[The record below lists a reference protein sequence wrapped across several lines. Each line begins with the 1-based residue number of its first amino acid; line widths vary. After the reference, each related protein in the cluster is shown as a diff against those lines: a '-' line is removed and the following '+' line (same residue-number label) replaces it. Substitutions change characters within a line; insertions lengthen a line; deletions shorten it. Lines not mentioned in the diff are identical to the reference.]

1 MSERRRFAEIVR
13 SDVVDVGLACL
24 LIGSEVEPDLDVDD
38 SLEVLDRLAA
48 SVQLGGPGPLAAAQ
62 ALQEAL
68 GVQAGFSGRPEDY
81 EDLRSSLLHQVLRRG
96 RGLPILLSVVW
107 CEVAVRLGVP
117 AVPLGRPGHV
127 LVCIGDPLDEY
138 VVVDPFA
145 SGAVVDVPA
154 EPLLDAVSLLERV
167 LTNIRVLT
175 ERQGR
180 SIESTRIRLWAT
192 ELTLLLPHH
201 PVELRR
207 ERGELLARLGDFVQ
221 AGQVLADYAA
231 LIESVDEQGAEQ
243 ALRQA
248 QQARA
253 RLN

>member
-1 MSERRRFAEIVR
+1 MRWPVACVNGASIRATSSFA
-13 SDVVDVGLACL
+13 A
-24 LIGSEVEPDLDVDD
+24 P
-38 SLEVLDRLAA
+38 AA
-48 SVQLGGPGPLAAAQ
+48 RTLTSAA
-62 ALQEAL
+62 
-68 GVQAGFSGRPEDY
+68 
-81 EDLRSSLLHQVLRRG
+81 
-96 RGLPILLSVVW
+96 
-107 CEVAVRLGVP
+107 
-117 AVPLGRPGHV
+117 
-127 LVCIGDPLDEY
+127 
-138 VVVDPFA
+138 FA